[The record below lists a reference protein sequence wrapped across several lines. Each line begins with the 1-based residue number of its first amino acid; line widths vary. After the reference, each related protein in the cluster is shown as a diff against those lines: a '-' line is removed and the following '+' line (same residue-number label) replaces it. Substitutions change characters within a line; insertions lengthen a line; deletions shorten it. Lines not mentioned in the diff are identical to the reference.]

1 METIRHYMHFA
12 QRNPENSLIKLNN
25 RGSVAVA
32 GIPDRFRW
40 RHGDRNKRG

>member
-40 RHGDRNKRG
+40 RRGDRNKRG